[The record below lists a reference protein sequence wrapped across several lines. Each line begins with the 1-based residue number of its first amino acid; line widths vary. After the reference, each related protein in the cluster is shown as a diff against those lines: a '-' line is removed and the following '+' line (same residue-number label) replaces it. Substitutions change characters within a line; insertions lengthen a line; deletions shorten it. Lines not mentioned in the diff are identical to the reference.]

1 MEWEVLF
8 TCNFLGVMLLVL
20 IAAFHV
26 IGVDAEKNAEY
37 VEFKKSEWKSYL
49 QIW

>member
-8 TCNFLGVMLLVL
+8 MCNFLGVSLLVL

-26 IGVDAEKNAEY
+26 IGVDAEKNSKY
-37 VEFKKSEWKSYL
+37 IDFKKQE
-49 QIW
+49 

>member
-8 TCNFLGVMLLVL
+8 TCNLLGVTLLL
-20 IAAFHV
+20 MIAAFHV

-37 VEFKKSEWKSYL
+37 VDFTKL
-49 QIW
+49 D